1 MSRKK
6 ITVSIAM
13 AFVLGVIVTLSA
25 LFIFRKYEISADR
38 DTDNTDY
45 MGTAIISGFA
55 IPIPNKYMALV
66 HHKIGLSYS
75 DGETFEMA
83 ISVMDGS
90 YELTVQERA
99 SLDSDIA
106 GWYHL
111 LKPFDELAIDKGSYV
126 YCVYEDEGET
136 VLLAYK
142 EADEEHV
149 FEIMVR
155 CLDIDQIKYQTEE
168 ELIRKYE
175 SYILIADSLL
185 RGAKPTDEEDTPTG
199 KVFVS
204 NDMHSNLQVVL
215 TETFVPYD
223 TIYDEAESKLASYRI
238 EDNFYMI
245 AQEIKPGSYSRKSY
259 SDSDRDIT
267 VTIVGEHQCRNK
279 DAQMVMKEGTA
290 IWTDGE
296 AKVKSAEIDGKLIYY
311 YSYTKKYQSMDEICE
326 KYFFEAA
333 TNMKNGTIYRLSA
346 HSETNAEALEIDTYT
361 KFLTIEEP

>member
-1 MSRKK
+1 MSRNK

-13 AFVLGVIVTLSA
+13 AFVIGVIVTLSV
-25 LFIFRKYEISADR
+25 LLIFRKYEMSADR

-45 MGTAIISGFA
+45 MGTAVISGFA

-66 HHKIGLSYS
+66 NQEIGLSYS

-90 YELTVQERA
+90 YVLTVQELA
-99 SLDSDIA
+99 SLNSDIA
-106 GWYHL
+106 GWFDL
-111 LKPFDELAIDKGSYV
+111 IKPFDELAIDKRSYV
-126 YCVYEDEGET
+126 YCVYEDEGDT

-155 CLDIDQIKYQTEE
+155 CLAIDQIKYQTEE

-185 RGAKPTDEEDTPTG
+185 REAKPTDEEDTPSG
-199 KVFVS
+199 KAFVS
-204 NDMHSNLQVVL
+204 NEMYSNLQVVV
-215 TETFVPYD
+215 TETFVPND
-223 TIYDEAESKLASYRI
+223 TLYDEAERKLASYQI

-245 AQEIKPGSYSRKSY
+245 AQEIIPGNYSRKSY
-259 SDSDRDIT
+259 SNSDRDIT
-267 VTIVGEHQCRNK
+267 VTVVAEHRCRNMN
-279 DAQMVMKEGTA
+279 AQMIMSEGAA
-290 IWTDGE
+290 IWTNKD
-296 AKVKSAEIDGKLIYY
+296 AKVKSTEIDGKLIYY

-326 KYFFEAA
+326 KYYFEAA

-346 HSETNAEALEIDTYT
+346 NSETGAEALDINTYI